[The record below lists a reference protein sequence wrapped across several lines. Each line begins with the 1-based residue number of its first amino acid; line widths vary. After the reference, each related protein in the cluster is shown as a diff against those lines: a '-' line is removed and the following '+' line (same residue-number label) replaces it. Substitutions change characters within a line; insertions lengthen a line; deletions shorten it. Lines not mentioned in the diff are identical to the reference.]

1 LVGPEAT
8 IAASAK
14 KGGEMQHMR
23 NRIAVGAALVVAA
36 AIPAAGLA
44 GQPVVRDHESVVDG
58 PYAQDFC
65 GVEGTQIDTST
76 FTFRVDASGLF
87 HATESFR
94 GVFTATAT
102 GKQLELASSGVDM
115 GVAVDNGDGTTTFTE
130 HTAGMAIRFK
140 IPNGPVLKDADG
152 KPILGAG
159 TIDSVVTVDNAT
171 GDVISGSETVHG
183 PHPLRDGVDIC
194 GPSIAYLMS

>member
-1 LVGPEAT
+1 
-8 IAASAK
+8 
-14 KGGEMQHMR
+14 MQHTRMK
-23 NRIAVGAALVVAA
+23 IAMAAALVAAAA
-36 AIPAAGLA
+36 AIPAVGLA
-44 GQPVVRDHESVVDG
+44 GQPVVRDHESLVDG
-58 PYAQDFC
+58 PFAEDFC
-65 GVEGTQIDTST
+65 GVAGTQINTGT
-76 FTFRVDASGLF
+76 LNFRVDATGLF
-87 HATESFR
+87 HASGSFR
-94 GVFTATAT
+94 NVFTADAT
-102 GKQLELASSGVDM
+102 GKQLELANSGVDM
-115 GVAVDNGDGTTTFTE
+115 GVGVDNGDGTTTFTE

-140 IPNGPVLKDADG
+140 IPNGSVLKDADG